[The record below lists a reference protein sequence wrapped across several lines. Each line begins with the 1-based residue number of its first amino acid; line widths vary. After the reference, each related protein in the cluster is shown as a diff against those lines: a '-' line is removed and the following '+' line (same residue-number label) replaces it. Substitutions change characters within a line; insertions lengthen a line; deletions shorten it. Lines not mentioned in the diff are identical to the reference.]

1 MCWFL
6 YKSMRLKK
14 SFKCRMI
21 VWYVFFSAGLMW
33 QKLVKVWV
41 RRKKRG
47 KQIVPL
53 ATLRD
58 TWQENFH
65 KMYLMKK
72 TKKVIM
78 SIPVQKKCSLNII
91 EFGSNSWAFVLQM
104 FGAYFHLVTFH
115 CYFLLVQSLNFRDV
129 QII

>member
-1 MCWFL
+1 M
-6 YKSMRLKK
+6 
-14 SFKCRMI
+14 
-21 VWYVFFSAGLMW
+21 FFSAGLMW
-33 QKLVKVWV
+33 QKLVKVSV

-65 KMYLMKK
+65 KMYLMKNK
-72 TKKVIM
+72 KSNNVNSSPKKVLIDYYLIWVKFLGICAADVWCLF
-78 SIPVQKKCSLNII
+78 SSRHL
-91 EFGSNSWAFVLQM
+91 SWF
-104 FGAYFHLVTFH
+104 
-115 CYFLLVQSLNFRDV
+115 FLLVQSLNFRDV